1 MQLTKSE
8 SFFLIFESVFRGP
21 HSAVDT
27 YSDEVHNSVGLEHS
41 MEDQEIVTEVVIIIF
56 LKIITTSRLL
66 NDCSQNLL
74 TKPLFNAAYAF

>member
-41 MEDQEIVTEVVIIIF
+41 MEDQEIVTEVCNHYF
-56 LKIITTSRLL
+56 LESYNYLTITE
-66 NDCSQNLL
+66 
-74 TKPLFNAAYAF
+74 